1 MVQILSY
8 LGLKKRRKQNFMSYE
23 YVIDAYAWIEYFRGS
38 KPGETAKH
46 YIEEEDSATPTVV
59 IAELS
64 RKLLKEIE
72 RGVESVE
79 GRRIKLEFI
88 GTITEIVDLSRDI
101 AELSGEIDVERKN
114 KVDGW
119 GLADSII
126 LATARRANAKVVTGD
141 KHFADLKNE
150 VVMISR

>member
-1 MVQILSY
+1 
-8 LGLKKRRKQNFMSYE
+8 MSYE

-38 KPGETAKH
+38 KSGEVARH

-72 RGVESVE
+72 RGVETIE
-79 GRRIKLEFI
+79 GRRAKLEFV

-101 AELSGEIDVERKN
+101 AELSGEIDIERKK
-114 KVDGW
+114 KVGNW
-119 GLADSII
+119 GLADSIV
-126 LATARRANAKVVTGD
+126 LATARRSNAKVVTGD
-141 KHFADLKNE
+141 KHFIDLKGE
-150 VVMISR
+150 IIMINK